1 MQSWP
6 TPGLAPLEPL
16 PGPVRLH
23 DTAARRILPVEL
35 GEDRDGPV
43 AGLYV
48 CGITPYDATHLGHA
62 ATYLA
67 FDLLVRQ
74 WRDTGAAVTY
84 VQNVTD
90 VDDPLLER
98 ADATGVDWRDL
109 AAEQTDL
116 FRADMTALRVLP
128 PDHYIG
134 AVEAVP
140 WIVPAVEALVAAGVA
155 YRVPGTAG
163 EPDGDVYFDV
173 EAARSTG
180 WRVGALGG
188 YGVDQLLTLFAERG
202 GDPRRPGKRNPLDAL
217 LWRVAREGEP
227 RWPGGVLGAG
237 RPGWHI
243 ECSVIAER
251 FLHTPFTVQGGG
263 DDLIFPHHD
272 FSAGHARALTGRPLA
287 RHFAHTGMVGF
298 EGHKMSK
305 SRGNLV
311 LVSRLR
317 ESGVDPAAI
326 RLAVLGQHYR
336 SAWEYTDALLVAA
349 EDRLARWRAAAVGA
363 QTATGAARED
373 VDRADERLVERL
385 RDRLRD
391 DLDTPGALAAVD
403 AWAAT
408 VLGGSRDAAAPA
420 PNAEQQARVG
430 LGARAVDALLGID
443 LSPVELAPED
453 PTRAG
458 VTPRL

>member
-6 TPGLAPLEPL
+6 VPGLTALEPA

-23 DTAARRILPVEL
+23 DTATRRVLPVDLPEV
-35 GEDRDGPV
+35 DGV
-43 AGLYV
+43 RTAGLYV

-67 FDLLVRQ
+67 FDLLIRQ
-74 WRDTGAAVTY
+74 WRDTGATVTY

-98 ADATGVDWRDL
+98 ATATGVDWRDL

-140 WIVPAVEALVAAGVA
+140 WIVPAVEALITAGIA

-173 EAARSTG
+173 AAARSTG

-188 YGVDQLLTLFAERG
+188 YGPDQLLALFGERG
-202 GDPRRPGKRNPLDAL
+202 GDPQRPGKRDPVDAL

-227 RWPGGVLGAG
+227 SWAGGELGAG

-251 FLHTPFTVQGGG
+251 YLHTPFTVQGGG
-263 DDLIFPHHD
+263 NDLIFPHHD

-287 RHFAHTGMVGF
+287 RYFAHTGMVGF
-298 EGHKMSK
+298 QGHKMSK

-317 ESGVDPAAI
+317 EAGVDPAAI
-326 RLAVLGQHYR
+326 RVAVLGQHYR
-336 SAWEYTDALLVAA
+336 SAWDYTDGLLAAA
-349 EDRLARWRAAAVGA
+349 EDRLARWRAAAATAG
-363 QTATGAARED
+363 TATGATLESARNDIED
-373 VDRADERLVERL
+373 ADARLLERL

-408 VLGGSRDAAAPA
+408 VLGAGEAGRSRQP
-420 PNAEQQARVG
+420 G
-430 LGARAVDALLGID
+430 LGQRAVDALLGID
-443 LSPVELAPED
+443 LG
-453 PTRAG
+453 TG
-458 VTPRL
+458 HGG

>member
-6 TPGLAPLEPL
+6 TPGLTPLEPA
-16 PGPVRLH
+16 PGSVHLY
-23 DTAARRILPVEL
+23 DTAARRVLPVEL
-35 GEDRDGPV
+35 TEERGRAT

-67 FDLLVRQ
+67 FDLLIRQ

-98 ADATGVDWRDL
+98 AEATGVDWQDL
-109 AAEQTDL
+109 AVEQTNL
-116 FRADMTALRVLP
+116 FRTDMTALRVLP

-140 WIVPAVEALVAAGVA
+140 WIVPAVEALVTAGIA
-155 YRVPGTAG
+155 YRVPGRDG

-173 EAARSTG
+173 EAARGTG

-188 YGVDQLLTLFAERG
+188 YGAEELLALFGERG
-202 GDPRRPGKRNPLDAL
+202 GDPDRPGKRNPLDAL

-251 FLHTPFTVQGGG
+251 FLATPFTVQGGG
-263 DDLIFPHHD
+263 NDLIFPHHD
-272 FSAGHARALTGRPLA
+272 MSAGHAQALTGRPLA

-317 ESGVDPAAI
+317 ETGVDPAAI
-326 RLAVLGQHYR
+326 RIAVLGQHYR
-336 SAWEYTDALLVAA
+336 SAWEYTDALLTVAQ
-349 EDRLARWRAAAVGA
+349 DRLARWRAAAAVGDA
-363 QTATGAARED
+363 ASGALRHE
-373 VDRADERLVERL
+373 VDDADARLVERL
-385 RDRLRD
+385 RERLRD
-391 DLDTPGALAAVD
+391 DLDTPAALAAVD

-408 VLGGSRDAAAPA
+408 VLGAGSGDGVDPVPDGGTAAGTTREP
-420 PNAEQQARVG
+420 G
-430 LGARAVDALLGID
+430 LGRRAVDALLGID
-443 LSPVELAPED
+443 LAPAAED
-453 PTRAG
+453 DAA
-458 VTPRL
+458 